1 MKASEDFLSGDGIF
15 YAELIQEQ
23 SEDMIAPHL
32 LDFLKLQKENN
43 Q

>member
-1 MKASEDFLSGDGIF
+1 MKAPEGFLLGDGIF
-15 YAELIQEQ
+15 YAEPIQEQ
-23 SEDMIAPHL
+23 SEDMIAPHS